1 MTVFA
6 DLVSDPSLLPVLETS
21 AEAHRECQKLIDLL
35 DPSAAAR
42 DDPSA
47 AEQRRAAISR
57 QQKTVY
63 ALLAKLRGLNR
74 DAILRVRET
83 KQATA
88 EARQEIDRLHLQL
101 QNLYYEQRHLMS
113 EIAACESY
121 ECVYPSLQVFIH
133 LRLMLCFSHQYRN
146 LPLIPVEE
154 FLELHPHLR
163 DADEH
168 ELMIARINHE
178 HAEREKLEQ
187 ARQELLK
194 RKQAL
199 IAENKKRKDDL
210 ASLDQDLEKF
220 IDVSL
225 LVVSYNGVSS
235 NRDSRRQ
242 NQFKRFSKRNTDFYG
257 VFGSCRRFVC

>member
-1 MTVFA
+1 MLDQCTLFCFPLTHPNPSIIQASRRSLKISTVGSSSPQTKPAVSRRPTMTVFA

-35 DPSAAAR
+35 DPSDAAR

-121 ECVYPSLQVFIH
+121 ECVHPFLLFD
-133 LRLMLCFSHQYRN
+133 FSC
-146 LPLIPVEE
+146 
-154 FLELHPHLR
+154 
-163 DADEH
+163 
-168 ELMIARINHE
+168 
-178 HAEREKLEQ
+178 
-187 ARQELLK
+187 
-194 RKQAL
+194 
-199 IAENKKRKDDL
+199 
-210 ASLDQDLEKF
+210 
-220 IDVSL
+220 
-225 LVVSYNGVSS
+225 G
-235 NRDSRRQ
+235 
-242 NQFKRFSKRNTDFYG
+242 
-257 VFGSCRRFVC
+257 

>member
-1 MTVFA
+1 MGVNEIVT
-6 DLVSDPSLLPVLETS
+6 DPSLLPVLRTS
-21 AEAHRECQKLIDLL
+21 AETLARCQTLLSLLEPSSSPVLSQETLLEVSKQQKLVF
-35 DPSAAAR
+35 S
-42 DDPSA
+42 
-47 AEQRRAAISR
+47 
-57 QQKTVY
+57 
-63 ALLAKLRGLNR
+63 LLARLRGLSR

-101 QNLYYEQRHLMS
+101 QNLYYEQRHLTG

-121 ECVYPSLQVFIH
+121 DHKYLS
-133 LRLMLCFSHQYRN
+133 

-154 FLELHPHLR
+154 FLALHPEHKES
-163 DADEH
+163 DPH

-210 ASLDQDLEKF
+210 ANLDQDLERF
-220 IDVSL
+220 IDAAKPIQKIFEKE
-225 LVVSYNGVSS
+225 Y
-235 NRDSRRQ
+235 
-242 NQFKRFSKRNTDFYG
+242 
-257 VFGSCRRFVC
+257 